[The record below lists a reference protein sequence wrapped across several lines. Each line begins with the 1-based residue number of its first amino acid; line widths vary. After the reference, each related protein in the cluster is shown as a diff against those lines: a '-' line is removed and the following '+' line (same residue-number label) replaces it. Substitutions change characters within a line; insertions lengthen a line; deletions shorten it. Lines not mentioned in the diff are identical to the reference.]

1 MNDKFHFECRVC
13 GNKIDGFEEWFANGQ
28 KCPKCGKSM
37 IYTVYHT
44 EKSRLKELVSPEAKP
59 DSLWHYFDFLP
70 LNNPENIVS
79 DGEGVAP
86 IRRWKFL
93 EDYARRK
100 YNLNLTVYV
109 NRNDYSPATGTF
121 KDKGGTLIA
130 SVLKEHRVK
139 EYVVAS
145 TGNTANAVAQY
156 LAKANISASIFV
168 PQDALRENFVHIG
181 ALGQKVYIVKGDYSY
196 AKKVAADYAKK
207 HRLLISLG
215 NLDPLRLEAKK
226 TTAFEII
233 RQLGKM
239 PDVYI
244 QAVSGGTA
252 PLALEKAFYDFGDT
266 GILGK
271 IPRMIFVQGH
281 YCAPQVDAWKKAKA
295 NNFPEGWENDY
306 PIYENPKTL
315 VPTIATG
322 NPGLYPYL
330 ARLVKRTGGEY
341 FAIKEELAVDMARL
355 VAYEKAIKIGPA
367 SAIGIL
373 GFFEALK
380 HNALKDGESIFINM
394 GEGVRRAISFIEKVS
409 YTTEQITD
417 VNDTHRFDRSKYK
430 DFVWKPFE
438 DYKGLDD

>member
-1 MNDKFHFECRVC
+1 MGQKFYFECRNC
-13 GNKIDGFEEWFANGQ
+13 GHKIDSFEEWFAEGQ
-28 KCPKCGKSM
+28 KCPKCGESK
-37 IYTVYHT
+37 IYTVYST
-44 EKSRLKELVSPEAKP
+44 DKNKLKDLVTNCEKP

-70 LNNPENIVS
+70 LNNRENIVS

-86 IRRWKFL
+86 IRRWKFM
-93 EDYARRK
+93 EDYAQRK
-100 YNLNLTVYV
+100 YGLNLEVYV

-121 KDKGGTLIA
+121 KDKGGTLAA
-130 SVLKEHRVK
+130 SVLKENGIK

-145 TGNTANAVAQY
+145 TGNTANAFAQY
-156 LAKANISASIFV
+156 LAKAGISATIFM

-181 ALGQKVYIVKGDYSY
+181 ALGQKVYIVKGDYAY

-207 HRLLISLG
+207 HNILISLG

-226 TTAFEII
+226 TTTFEII

-252 PLALEKAFYDFGDT
+252 PLAVEKAFHDFGET

-271 IPRMIFVQGH
+271 MPRMIFVQGH
-281 YCAPQVDAWKKAKA
+281 YCAPQVDAWNKAKQ
-295 NNFPEGWENDY
+295 NGFPEGWEYDY

-330 ARLVKRTGGEY
+330 GRLVKRTNGEY
-341 FAIKEELAVDMARL
+341 FAIREELAVDMARL

-367 SAIGIL
+367 SAIGLL

-380 HNALKDGESIFINM
+380 HGALNDGESIFINM
-394 GEGVRRAISFIEKVS
+394 GEGVRRALSFVEELS
-409 YTTEQITD
+409 YTTEEITG
-417 VNDTHRFDRSKYK
+417 VEETHRFDRSKYK
-430 DFVWKPFE
+430 EFVWKPFE
-438 DYKGLDD
+438 NYQGLD